1 MKKRMMTLMLGALLV
16 VGSISFA
23 FAAEGD
29 TQTSND
35 TYGRGNGMRL
45 STQNLSVEELLKVK
59 LERIDTL
66 VKSGRFTKEKGE
78 EYKKIITDRMKDC
91 TTVGENRDKNERL
104 GIGFGQGQGFG
115 QGRGAKDGSGRGR
128 GRGMGACISTPTQ
141 S

>member
-1 MKKRMMTLMLGALLV
+1 MKKRMMTLMLGVLLV
-16 VGSISFA
+16 VGSIGFS

-29 TQTSND
+29 TQIQNA
-35 TYGRGNGMRL
+35 TYGRGNGVKL
-45 STQNLSVEELLKVK
+45 ATQNLSVDELLKVK
-59 LERIDTL
+59 LERIDAL
-66 VKSGRFTKEKGE
+66 VKEGRFTKEKGE

-115 QGRGAKDGSGRGR
+115 QGRRAKGGAGRGM
-128 GRGMGACISTPTQ
+128 GRGMGACINTATQ

>member
-16 VGSISFA
+16 VGSIGFSFA
-23 FAAEGD
+23 TEGD

-66 VKSGRFTKEKGE
+66 VKEGRFTKEKGE
-78 EYKKIITDRMKDC
+78 EYKKIITDRMKAC

-128 GRGMGACISTPTQ
+128 GMGACISTPTQ